1 MTYHISRPR
10 MTPQRRDLIRALL
23 AKGYNYHE
31 ISWRLSVAYRT
42 IAKVKRGDYD
52 GI

>member
-1 MTYHISRPR
+1 MTYRIVRPR

-23 AKGYNYHE
+23 ARGYNYHQ
-31 ISWRLSVAYRT
+31 ISWRLSTAYRT